1 MALYLVQHG
10 QSHAQD
16 VDPEKG
22 LTDQGHATVKRIAEV
37 AKSYGVPVSCIL
49 HSGKKRARQTAEIL
63 AAALNPPDGLRAK
76 TGLNPLDEV
85 TAMAGLIDSKEDLM
99 LVGHLPFMDR
109 LCAWL
114 VTGDTATAVFQFQ
127 NGGIVCL
134 KPSSEE
140 EGWVIAWALMPEI
153 G

>member
-10 QSHAQD
+10 QSHSKD

-22 LTDQGHATVKRIAEV
+22 LTDTGRDTVKRIAEV
-37 AKSYGVPVSCIL
+37 AKSYHVPVRCVL
-49 HSGKKRARQTAEIL
+49 HSGKKRARQTAEL
-63 AAALNPPDGLRAK
+63 FEAALHPPEGLHAK
-76 TGLNPLDEV
+76 SGLDPLDDV

-99 LVGHLPFMDR
+99 LVGHLPFMSR

-114 VTGDTATAVFQFQ
+114 VTGDTETPVFQFQ

-134 KPSSEE
+134 KPSPEKQ
-140 EGWVIAWALMPEI
+140 GWVIAWALMPEI